1 MDTSLSSLVHV
12 YRDLLDSVDAE
23 TGELPAELSGAEL
36 AVQSKAIAVA
46 AYIQQQEAEAEM
58 VLAHAKRL
66 TDRARSAQARARWLK
81 GYLAKAMVDAG
92 VQELVA
98 ADLSVQVRVWPDRDE
113 SVDIAPTAVLPPEL
127 MRTKIVQ
134 EPDKVLIRQ
143 AILNGQPLPEGVR
156 LKRSHRLQIK

>member
-1 MDTSLSSLVHV
+1 
-12 YRDLLDSVDAE
+12 
-23 TGELPAELSGAEL
+23 
-36 AVQSKAIAVA
+36 
-46 AYIQQQEAEAEM
+46 
-58 VLAHAKRL
+58 
-66 TDRARSAQARARWLK
+66 
-81 GYLAKAMVDAG
+81 
-92 VQELVA
+92 
-98 ADLSVQVRVWPDRDE
+98 VRVWPDRDE